1 MTVLTREC
9 CFSDFSIAI
18 DDARGIGLSE
28 NRPLR
33 RADGKLWMC
42 SSFCFVFG
50 VDGGGRGGVQQFGLP
65 CLGVFM
71 PGCCLEITFRVYHSL
86 NREGCST
93 RCAYVGSCG

>member
-50 VDGGGRGGVQQFGLP
+50 VDGGGAGWGSTIRAT
-65 CLGVFM
+65 M
-71 PGCCLEITFRVYHSL
+71 FRSL
-86 NREGCST
+86 YAWLLIRNHF
-93 RCAYVGSCG
+93 

>member
-42 SSFCFVFG
+42 SSFCFVSG
-50 VDGGGRGGVQQFGLP
+50 VDGGAGWGSTIRAT
-65 CLGVFM
+65 M
-71 PGCCLEITFRVYHSL
+71 FRSL
-86 NREGCST
+86 YAWLLLRNHF
-93 RCAYVGSCG
+93 

>member
-1 MTVLTREC
+1 MSSVSRHPSQNPSRRRRPEYLMTVLTREC

-50 VDGGGRGGVQQFGLP
+50 VDGGGRGWV
-65 CLGVFM
+65 
-71 PGCCLEITFRVYHSL
+71 
-86 NREGCST
+86 
-93 RCAYVGSCG
+93 